1 MSNKACVLYS
11 RMKLNHCFCDS
22 LSIEEQ
28 ERLLQAKAEERGF
41 VVQEKIRVNGEGSD
55 IDAFGM
61 ELLQQYMADN
71 GVNTVMV
78 TSYEA
83 FSEDAF
89 VCKDIVESLKQKG
102 VEVEPMQ
109 ECSLRVSAEK
119 FFQMS

>member
-11 RMKLNHCFCDS
+11 RMKLNHCFCDG

-28 ERLLQAKAEERGF
+28 ERLHQAKAEERGF
-41 VVQEKIRVNGEGSD
+41 VVKEKIRVNGEGSD

-83 FSEDAF
+83 FSEDVF

>member
-1 MSNKACVLYS
+1 
-11 RMKLNHCFCDS
+11 MKLNHCFCDG

-41 VVQEKIRVNGEGSD
+41 VVKEKIRVNGEGSD

-89 VCKDIVESLKQKG
+89 V
-102 VEVEPMQ
+102 
-109 ECSLRVSAEK
+109 
-119 FFQMS
+119 

>member
-1 MSNKACVLYS
+1 MSNKACVLYT
-11 RMKLNHCFCDS
+11 RMNTDRCFCDGLS
-22 LSIEEQ
+22 LEEQ
-28 ERLLQAKAEERGF
+28 ERLLQAKTEERGF
-41 VVQEKIRVNGEGSD
+41 VVKEKFRVNGEGTE

-61 ELLQQYMADN
+61 EFMQQYMEDN
-71 GVNTVMV
+71 GVNTVVV

-109 ECSLRVSAEK
+109 ECNLRVSAKE
-119 FFQMS
+119 FFQLS

>member
-1 MSNKACVLYS
+1 MSNKTCVLYT
-11 RMKLNHCFCDS
+11 RMNPDRCFCDDIP
-22 LSIEEQ
+22 LEQQ
-28 ERLLQAKAEERGF
+28 ERLLQTKAEERGF
-41 VVQEKIRVNGEGSD
+41 VVKEKIRVNGEGSD